1 MKDLLLYAADADVM
15 AFMRSVLDKPSALD
29 IRSLSFDIER
39 HPQRDAGMVQSG
51 AELVRMKKGRYG
63 NALLIH
69 DTQLFPHHLDPQRR
83 YDLSQPL
90 AAIQR
95 HPQNPDLWGLKS
107 LSPDKWVM
115 TATDGAVRD
124 VESGRSVSLMNGV
137 RIHFGLVEGE
147 IRV

>member
-1 MKDLLLYAADADVM
+1 MRVPYRLRVGRDVIM
-15 AFMRSVLDKPSALD
+15 L
-29 IRSLSFDIER
+29 
-39 HPQRDAGMVQSG
+39 
-51 AELVRMKKGRYG
+51 
-63 NALLIH
+63 NH

-95 HPQNPDLWGLKS
+95 HPQNPDLWGLKN

-115 TATDGAVRD
+115 TATDGAARD
-124 VESGRSVSLMNGV
+124 VESGRSVSLAGGV

-147 IRV
+147 IRG